1 MIIAVN
7 AIFFNSANLEGYGHY
22 TVSIFKLLVKQY
34 PQHQFVFVYDRPH
47 PTDLIIGENV
57 ESITVAPAARHIP
70 AFFYWYNIS
79 AALAVKKIKADV
91 WVQPYG
97 FCSLSTS
104 VPQVLVVHD
113 LAFKHFPQHIS
124 WTQRWH
130 YAAMTPRFLK
140 KAKRVVTVSEFS
152 KQDII
157 QSYPQLALDPTVI
170 SGAARSG
177 FVPLSWEEKEQVKEA
192 YTEGYEYFLCVGG
205 INPRKNMMHI
215 LKAFSLFKKWHKSN
229 MKLVFAGRLAWQYQ
243 EFVEKLKTF
252 KYRNDVVLT
261 GYVEETILQKLTGA
275 AYASLYITH
284 FEGFGLPIVEA
295 MQSGVP
301 VVVGNNSSMP
311 EVGGE
316 AVLYADASDPENIAS
331 QMQALYRNEKM
342 REKLI
347 QKGLEQAA
355 LYSWEQAAQLFWKE
369 ILATK
374 AVSS

>member
-1 MIIAVN
+1 MTIAVN

-22 TVSIFKLLVKQY
+22 TVSIFKLLVNQY
-34 PQHQFVFVYDRPH
+34 PEHQFVFVYDRPH
-47 PTDLIIGENV
+47 EADLIIGANV
-57 ESITVAPAARHIP
+57 QSITVAPAARHIP

-79 AALAVKKIKADV
+79 AALAVRKLKADV

-97 FCSLSTS
+97 FCSLSTAI
-104 VPQVLVVHD
+104 PQLLVVHD
-113 LAFKHFPQHIS
+113 LAFKHFPKHIS

-130 YAAMTPRFLK
+130 YAVMTPRFLK

-152 KQDII
+152 KKDII
-157 QSYPQLALDPTVI
+157 QYYPQLQLDPMVI
-170 SGAARSG
+170 SGAARNG
-177 FVPLSWEEKEQVKEA
+177 FKPLTWEEKEQVKEA

-243 EFVEKLKTF
+243 DFLEKLKFF

-261 GYVEETILQKLTGA
+261 GYVEETILQKLTGS
-275 AYASLYITH
+275 AYAALYVSD

-311 EVGGE
+311 EVGGD
-316 AVLYADASDPENIAS
+316 AVLYADAAEPEAIAA
-331 QMQALYRNEKM
+331 QMQLLYRNEQM
-342 REKLI
+342 RENLI
-347 QKGLEQAA
+347 QKGIERAA
-355 LYSWEQAAQLFWKE
+355 HFSWEKAAQLFWEE

>member
-1 MIIAVN
+1 MTIAVN

-22 TVSIFKLLVKQY
+22 TVSIFKLLVNQY
-34 PQHQFVFVYDRPH
+34 PQHRFVFIYDRPH
-47 PTDLIIGENV
+47 AADLISGPNV
-57 ESITVAPAARHIP
+57 QSITVAPAARHIP

-79 AALAVKKIKADV
+79 AALAVKKLKADV

-97 FCSLSTS
+97 FCSISS
-104 VPQVLVVHD
+104 GIPQLMVVHD
-113 LAFKHFPQHIS
+113 LAFKHFPKHIS

-152 KQDII
+152 KEDII
-157 QSYPQLALDPTVI
+157 QSYPKLPLEPTVI

-177 FVPLSWEEKEQVKEA
+177 FIPLSWEEKEQVKEA

-243 EFVEKLKTF
+243 DFVEKLKTF

-261 GYVEETILQKLTGA
+261 GYVEEKILQKLTGA
-275 AYASLYITH
+275 AYASLYVTH
-284 FEGFGLPIVEA
+284 LEGFGLPIVEA

-311 EVGGE
+311 KVGGE
-316 AVLYADASDPENIAS
+316 AVLYADASNPENIAS

-342 REKLI
+342 RENLI
-347 QKGLEQAA
+347 QKGLERAA
-355 LYSWEQAAQLFWKE
+355 QYSWENAAQLFWKE

>member
-1 MIIAVN
+1 M
-7 AIFFNSANLEGYGHY
+7 
-22 TVSIFKLLVKQY
+22 
-34 PQHQFVFVYDRPH
+34 
-47 PTDLIIGENV
+47 
-57 ESITVAPAARHIP
+57 
-70 AFFYWYNIS
+70 
-79 AALAVKKIKADV
+79 
-91 WVQPYG
+91 
-97 FCSLSTS
+97 
-104 VPQVLVVHD
+104 
-113 LAFKHFPQHIS
+113 
-124 WTQRWH
+124 QRWH
-130 YAAMTPRFLK
+130 YSAMTPRFLK

-152 KQDII
+152 KKDIVE
-157 QSYPQLALDPTVI
+157 SYPNLQLNPTVI

-177 FVPLSWEEKEQVKEA
+177 FIPLSWEEKEQVKEA
-192 YTEGYEYFLCVGG
+192 YTDGYEYFLCVGG

-243 EFVEKLKTF
+243 DFVEKLKTF

-261 GYVEETILQKLTGA
+261 GYVEEKILQKLTGA
-275 AYASLYITH
+275 AYASLYVTH
-284 FEGFGLPIVEA
+284 LEGFGLPIVEA

-316 AVLYADASDPENIAS
+316 AVLYADASNPENIAS

-342 REKLI
+342 RENLI
-347 QKGLEQAA
+347 QKGLERAA
-355 LYSWEQAAQLFWKE
+355 QYSWENAAQLFWKE

>member
-1 MIIAVN
+1 MTIAVN
-7 AIFFNSANLEGYGHY
+7 AIFFNSAYLEGYGHY
-22 TVSIFKLLVKQY
+22 TLSIFKLLVNQY
-34 PQHQFVFVYDRPH
+34 PEHQFVFVYDRPH
-47 PTDLIIGENV
+47 TAELIVGKNV
-57 ESITVAPAARHIP
+57 QSITVAPAARHIP

-79 AALAVKKIKADV
+79 AALAVKKLKADV
-91 WVQPYG
+91 WIQPYG
-97 FCSLSTS
+97 FCSMSSTT
-104 VPQVLVVHD
+104 PQLLVVHD
-113 LAFKHFPQHIS
+113 LAFKHFPKHIS
-124 WTQRWH
+124 WMQRWH

-152 KQDII
+152 KKDIVE
-157 QSYPQLALDPTVI
+157 SYPNLQLNPTVI

-177 FVPLSWEEKEQVKEA
+177 FMPLSWEEKEQVKEA
-192 YTEGYEYFLCVGG
+192 YTDGYEYFLCVGG

-243 EFVEKLKTF
+243 DFVEKLKTF

-261 GYVEETILQKLTGA
+261 GYVEEKILQKLTGA
-275 AYASLYITH
+275 AYASLYVTH
-284 FEGFGLPIVEA
+284 LEGFGLPIVEA

-316 AVLYADASDPENIAS
+316 AVLYSDADNPENIAS

-342 REKLI
+342 RENLI
-347 QKGLEQAA
+347 QKGLERAA
-355 LYSWEQAAQLFWKE
+355 QYSWENAAQLFWKE

>member
-1 MIIAVN
+1 MTIAVN
-7 AIFFNSANLEGYGHY
+7 AIFFNPANLEGYGHY
-22 TVSIFKLLVKQY
+22 TVSIFKILVNQY
-34 PQHQFVFVYDRPH
+34 PQHQFIFIYDRPH
-47 PTDLIIGENV
+47 AADLISGPNV
-57 ESITVAPAARHIP
+57 QSITVAPAARHIP

-79 AALAVKKIKADV
+79 AVLAVKKLKVDV

-97 FCSLSTS
+97 FCSTSTGT
-104 VPQVLVVHD
+104 PQLLVVHD
-113 LAFKHFPQHIS
+113 LAFKHFPKHIS

-152 KQDII
+152 KLDII
-157 QSYPQLALDPTVI
+157 QSYPKLKLDPTVI
-170 SGAARSG
+170 SGAARNG
-177 FVPLSWEEKEQVKEA
+177 FMPLSWEEKEQVKEA
-192 YTEGYEYFLCVGG
+192 YTDGYEYFLCVGG

-243 EFVEKLKTF
+243 DFVEKLKTY

-261 GYVEETILQKLTGA
+261 GYVEESILQKLTGA
-275 AYASLYITH
+275 AYAALYVTH

-311 EVGGE
+311 EVGGD
-316 AVLYADASDPENIAS
+316 AVLYADAAQPETIAE
-331 QMQALYRNEKM
+331 QMQQLYRNEQM

-347 QKGLEQAA
+347 QKGLERAV
-355 LYSWEQAAQLFWKE
+355 LFSWEKAAQLFWEE

>member
-1 MIIAVN
+1 MTIAVN

-22 TVSIFKLLVKQY
+22 TVSIFKLLVNQY
-34 PQHQFVFVYDRPH
+34 PQHQFVFIYDRPH
-47 PTDLIIGENV
+47 AADLISGPNV
-57 ESITVAPAARHIP
+57 QSITVSPAARHIP

-79 AALAVKKIKADV
+79 AALAVKKWKADV
-91 WVQPYG
+91 WIQPYG
-97 FCSLSTS
+97 FCSLSSTI
-104 VPQVLVVHD
+104 PQVMVVHD
-113 LAFKHFPQHIS
+113 LAFKHFPKYIS
-124 WTQRWH
+124 WLQRWH

-157 QSYPQLALDPTVI
+157 QTYPQLDLAPTVI
-170 SGAARSG
+170 SGAARNG
-177 FVPLSWEEKEQVKEA
+177 FVPLSWDEKEQVKEA

-243 EFVEKLKTF
+243 DFLEKLKTF

-275 AYASLYITH
+275 AYAALYVTH

-311 EVGGE
+311 EVGGD
-316 AVLYADASDPENIAS
+316 AVLYADAAKPETIAE
-331 QMQALYRNEKM
+331 QMQQLYRNEQM

-347 QKGLEQAA
+347 QKGLERAA
-355 LYSWEQAAQLFWKE
+355 LFSWEKASQLFWEE

>member
-261 GYVEETILQKLTGA
+261 GYVAETILQKLTGA
-275 AYASLYITH
+275 AYASLYVTH

>member
-275 AYASLYITH
+275 AYASLYVTH

>member
-1 MIIAVN
+1 MTIAVN

-22 TVSIFKLLVKQY
+22 TVSIFKILVNQY
-34 PQHQFVFVYDRPH
+34 PQHQFVFIYDRPH
-47 PTDLIIGENV
+47 AADLISGANV
-57 ESITVAPAARHIP
+57 QSITVAPAARHIP

-79 AALAVKKIKADV
+79 AALAVKKLKADV

-97 FCSLSTS
+97 FCSISTGT
-104 VPQVLVVHD
+104 PQLLVVHD
-113 LAFKHFPQHIS
+113 LAFKHFPKHIS
-124 WTQRWH
+124 WAQRLH

-157 QSYPQLALDPTVI
+157 QSYPKLPLDPTVI

-177 FVPLSWEEKEQVKEA
+177 FMPLSWEEKEQVKEA
-192 YTEGYEYFLCVGG
+192 YTDGYEYFLCVGG

-243 EFVEKLKTF
+243 DFVEKLKTY

-261 GYVEETILQKLTGA
+261 GYVEESILQKLTGA
-275 AYASLYITH
+275 AYAVLYVTH

-311 EVGGE
+311 DVGGE
-316 AVLYADASDPENIAS
+316 AVLYADAANPDTIAE
-331 QMQALYRNEKM
+331 QMQQLYRNEQM

-347 QKGLEQAA
+347 QKGLERAA
-355 LYSWEQAAQLFWKE
+355 LFSWEKSAHLFWEE

>member
-22 TVSIFKLLVKQY
+22 TVSIFKLLVQQN
-34 PQHQFVFVYDRPH
+34 PNHQFIFVYDRPYS
-47 PTDLIIGENV
+47 TELITGANV
-57 ESITVAPAARHIP
+57 QSITVAPAARHIP

-79 AALAVKKIKADV
+79 AALAVKKLKADV

-97 FCSLSTS
+97 FCSLSS
-104 VPQVLVVHD
+104 SIPQVLVVHD
-113 LAFKHFPQHIS
+113 LAFKHFPKHIS
-124 WTQRWH
+124 WMQRWH
-130 YAAMTPRFLK
+130 YSAMTPRFLK

-157 QSYPQLALDPTVI
+157 QSYPQLELAPTVI
-170 SGAARSG
+170 SGAARNG
-177 FVPLSWEEKEQVKEA
+177 FVPLTWDEKEQVKEA

-205 INPRKNMMHI
+205 INPRKNMMHV
-215 LKAFSLFKKWHKSN
+215 LKAFSHFKKWHKSN
-229 MKLVFAGRLAWQYQ
+229 MKLVFVGRLAWQYQ
-243 EFVEKLKTF
+243 DFLEKLKSF

-261 GYVEETILQKLTGA
+261 GYVEENILQKLTGA
-275 AYASLYITH
+275 AYAALYVTH

-311 EVGGE
+311 EVGGD
-316 AVLYADASDPENIAS
+316 AVMYADATNPENIAA

-342 REKLI
+342 RENLI
-347 QKGLEQAA
+347 QKGIKRAA
-355 LYSWEQAAQLFWKE
+355 QYSWDKAAHLFWEE
-369 ILATK
+369 ILASK

>member
-1 MIIAVN
+1 MTIAVN

-22 TVSIFKLLVKQY
+22 TVSIFKILVNQY
-34 PQHQFVFVYDRPH
+34 PQHQFVFIYDRPH
-47 PTDLIIGENV
+47 AADLISGANV
-57 ESITVAPAARHIP
+57 QSITVAPAARHIP

-79 AALAVKKIKADV
+79 AALAVKKLKADV

-97 FCSLSTS
+97 FCSISTGT
-104 VPQVLVVHD
+104 PQLLVVHD

-124 WTQRWH
+124 WAQRLH

-157 QSYPQLALDPTVI
+157 QSYPKLPLDPTVI

-177 FVPLSWEEKEQVKEA
+177 FMPLSWEEKEQVKEA
-192 YTEGYEYFLCVGG
+192 YTDGYEYFLCVGG

-243 EFVEKLKTF
+243 DFVEKLKTY

-261 GYVEETILQKLTGA
+261 GYVEESILQKLTGA
-275 AYASLYITH
+275 AYAVLYVTH

-316 AVLYADASDPENIAS
+316 VVLYADAANPDTIAE
-331 QMQALYRNEKM
+331 QMQQLYRNEQM

-347 QKGLEQAA
+347 QKGLERAA
-355 LYSWEQAAQLFWKE
+355 LFSWEKSAHLFWEE

>member
-1 MIIAVN
+1 MTIAVN

-47 PTDLIIGENV
+47 GADLVSGANV
-57 ESITVAPAARHIP
+57 QSITVAPAARHIP

-79 AALAVKKIKADV
+79 AALAVKKLKADV

-97 FCSLSTS
+97 FCSLSTTI
-104 VPQVLVVHD
+104 PQVLVVHD

-124 WTQRWH
+124 WMQRWH

-157 QSYPQLALDPTVI
+157 QSYPNLQLNPTVI

-177 FVPLSWEEKEQVKEA
+177 FVPLSWDEKEQVKEA
-192 YTEGYEYFLCVGG
+192 YTDGYEYFLCVGG

-252 KYRNDVVLT
+252 KYRNDVLLT
-261 GYVEETILQKLTGA
+261 GYVEEKILQKLTGA
-275 AYASLYITH
+275 AYASLYVSD

-311 EVGGE
+311 EVGGD
-316 AVLYADASDPENIAS
+316 AVLYADSTDPENIAS

-342 REKLI
+342 RENMI
-347 QKGLEQAA
+347 QKGLERAA
-355 LYSWEQAAQLFWKE
+355 HYNWEKTAQLFWEE

>member
-1 MIIAVN
+1 MTIAVN

-22 TVSIFKLLVKQY
+22 TVSIFKILVNQY
-34 PQHQFVFVYDRPH
+34 PQHQFVFIYDRPH
-47 PTDLIIGENV
+47 AADLISGANV
-57 ESITVAPAARHIP
+57 QSITVAPAARHIP

-79 AALAVKKIKADV
+79 AALAVKKLKADV

-97 FCSLSTS
+97 FCSISTGT
-104 VPQVLVVHD
+104 PQLLVVHD
-113 LAFKHFPQHIS
+113 LAFKHFPKHIS
-124 WTQRWH
+124 WAQRLH

-152 KQDII
+152 KKDII
-157 QSYPQLALDPTVI
+157 QSYPKLPLDPTVI

-177 FVPLSWEEKEQVKEA
+177 FMPLSWEEKEQVKEA
-192 YTEGYEYFLCVGG
+192 YTDGYEYFLCVGG

-243 EFVEKLKTF
+243 DFVEKLKTY

-261 GYVEETILQKLTGA
+261 GYVEESILQKLTGA
-275 AYASLYITH
+275 AYAVLYVTH

-316 AVLYADASDPENIAS
+316 AVLYADAANPDTIAE
-331 QMQALYRNEKM
+331 QMQQLYRNEQM

-347 QKGLEQAA
+347 QKGLERAA
-355 LYSWEQAAQLFWKE
+355 LFSWEKSAHLFWEE

>member
-1 MIIAVN
+1 MTIAVN
-7 AIFFNSANLEGYGHY
+7 AIFFNSDNLEGYGHY
-22 TVSIFKLLVKQY
+22 AVSIFKLLVKQY
-34 PQHQFVFVYDRPH
+34 PQHQFVFIYDRPH
-47 PTDLIIGENV
+47 KAELISGENV
-57 ESITVAPAARHIP
+57 QSITVSPAARHIP

-79 AALAVKKIKADV
+79 AALDVKKLKADV

-97 FCSLSTS
+97 FCSMSSTI
-104 VPQVLVVHD
+104 PQLLVVHD

-124 WTQRWH
+124 WMQRWH
-130 YAAMTPRFLK
+130 YTVMTPRFLK

-157 QSYPQLALDPTVI
+157 ESYPKLKLDPTVI
-170 SGAARSG
+170 CGAARSG
-177 FVPLSWEEKEQVKEA
+177 FVQLSWEEKEQVKEA

-243 EFVEKLKTF
+243 DFVEKLKTF

-261 GYVEETILQKLTGA
+261 GYVEEKILQKLTGA
-275 AYASLYITH
+275 AYASLYVTH

-316 AVLYADASDPENIAS
+316 AVLYADATNPEDIAS

-342 REKLI
+342 RENLI
-347 QKGLEQAA
+347 QKGLERAV
-355 LYSWEQAAQLFWKE
+355 LYSWENAAQLFWKE

>member
-1 MIIAVN
+1 MTIAVN
-7 AIFFNSANLEGYGHY
+7 AIFFNSAYLEGYGHY
-22 TVSIFKLLVKQY
+22 TLSIFKLLVNQY
-34 PQHQFVFVYDRPH
+34 PEHQFVFVYDRPH
-47 PTDLIIGENV
+47 TAELIVGKNV
-57 ESITVAPAARHIP
+57 QSITVAPAARHIP

-79 AALAVKKIKADV
+79 AALAVKKLKADV
-91 WVQPYG
+91 WIQPYG
-97 FCSLSTS
+97 FCSMSSTT
-104 VPQVLVVHD
+104 PQLLVVHD
-113 LAFKHFPQHIS
+113 LAFKHFPKHIS
-124 WTQRWH
+124 WMQRWH

-152 KQDII
+152 KKDIVE
-157 QSYPQLALDPTVI
+157 SYPNLQLNPTVI

-177 FVPLSWEEKEQVKEA
+177 FMPLSWEEKEQVKEA
-192 YTEGYEYFLCVGG
+192 YTDGYEYFLCVGG

-243 EFVEKLKTF
+243 DFVEKLKTF

-261 GYVEETILQKLTGA
+261 GYVEEKILQKLTGA
-275 AYASLYITH
+275 AYASLYVTH
-284 FEGFGLPIVEA
+284 LEGFGLPIVEA

-316 AVLYADASDPENIAS
+316 AVLYADADNPENIAS

-342 REKLI
+342 RENLI
-347 QKGLEQAA
+347 QKGLERAA
-355 LYSWEQAAQLFWKE
+355 LYSWENAAQLFWKE

>member
-1 MIIAVN
+1 MTIAVN
-7 AIFFNSANLEGYGHY
+7 AIFFNSAYLEGYGHY
-22 TVSIFKLLVKQY
+22 TLSIFKLLVNQY
-34 PQHQFVFVYDRPH
+34 PEHQFVFVYDRPH
-47 PTDLIIGENV
+47 TAELIVGKNV
-57 ESITVAPAARHIP
+57 QSITVAPAARHIP

-79 AALAVKKIKADV
+79 AALAVKKLKADV
-91 WVQPYG
+91 WIQPYG
-97 FCSLSTS
+97 FCSMSSTT
-104 VPQVLVVHD
+104 PQLLVVHD
-113 LAFKHFPQHIS
+113 LAFKHFPKHIS
-124 WTQRWH
+124 WMQRWH

-152 KQDII
+152 KKDIVE
-157 QSYPQLALDPTVI
+157 SYPNLQLNPTVI

-177 FVPLSWEEKEQVKEA
+177 FMPLSWEEKEQVKEA
-192 YTEGYEYFLCVGG
+192 YTDGYEYFLCVGG

-243 EFVEKLKTF
+243 DFVEKLKTF

-261 GYVEETILQKLTGA
+261 GYVEEKILKKLTGA
-275 AYASLYITH
+275 AYASLYVTH
-284 FEGFGLPIVEA
+284 LEGFGLPIVEA

-316 AVLYADASDPENIAS
+316 AVLYADASNPENIAS

-342 REKLI
+342 RENLI
-347 QKGLEQAA
+347 QKGLERAA
-355 LYSWEQAAQLFWKE
+355 QYSWENAAQLFWKE

>member
-261 GYVEETILQKLTGA
+261 GYVAEAILQKLTGA
-275 AYASLYITH
+275 AYASLYVTH